1 MVFNNLSNLLWFN
14 SISIQSNRYIEWTL
28 SVFYFY
34 AKPEIKMIVE
44 SLVLFL
50 TLNYICI
57 WCVYIVKKQ
66 SFCNRLKR
74 ADPQFQLTNCNC
86 FANTCLPGTLAG
98 ILPTFIDTAILS
110 EWPEHPTPK
119 GNVKEKLL
127 KTIQNPVSYLLDLE
141 FQTIKVQ
148 YFWAK
153 SKRN

>member
-1 MVFNNLSNLLWFN
+1 
-14 SISIQSNRYIEWTL
+14 
-28 SVFYFY
+28 
-34 AKPEIKMIVE
+34 MIVE

-119 GNVKEKLL
+119 GNVKEKPYLIFVHSINSSASVKKLTEGNFFLTINTKRTPDSVLL
-127 KTIQNPVSYLLDLE
+127 YTVCYFTHNMSFYTQCVILLTVCN
-141 FQTIKVQ
+141 FTHIV
-148 YFWAK
+148 
-153 SKRN
+153 

>member
-1 MVFNNLSNLLWFN
+1 MVFNNLSNLLWFK

-66 SFCNRLKR
+66 SFCNRLKG
-74 ADPQFQLTNCNC
+74 ADPQFQLTKCNR

-98 ILPTFIDTAILS
+98 ILPTLEDTAISS

-119 GNVKEKLL
+119 DSFICVRCKKNLLHIILSFFESTLSTLSPDNGN
-127 KTIQNPVSYLLDLE
+127 
-141 FQTIKVQ
+141 
-148 YFWAK
+148 K
-153 SKRN
+153 SAT